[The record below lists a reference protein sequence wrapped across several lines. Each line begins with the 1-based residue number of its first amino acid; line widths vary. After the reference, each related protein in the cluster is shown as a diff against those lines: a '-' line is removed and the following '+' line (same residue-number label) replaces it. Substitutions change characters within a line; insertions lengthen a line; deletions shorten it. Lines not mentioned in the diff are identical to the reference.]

1 MCEDEG
7 PAKNLLVKQQG
18 NAQQDTKTLWSIAG
32 IFHFHEQKSYIKL
45 GRFSS
50 SFAEITDKKNTK
62 LELSTMGGHTVSY
75 INLPHILFFSS

>member
-62 LELSTMGGHTVSY
+62 LELSTMGGTHSLVY
-75 INLPHILFFSS
+75 